1 MKVNKKFFPEI
12 MTDNEENYFSSFIG
26 FIESRDEHSSMQIS
40 YNKDKY
46 NFRIAPSHP
55 KYMQML
61 FDEILAF
68 HNTFGIHLDI
78 SKSIK
83 TTGTI
88 AFNIEI
94 DL

>member
-12 MTDNEENYFSSFIG
+12 ITDNEESYFSSFIG
-26 FIESRDEHSSMQIS
+26 FIESRDELASMQIT

-61 FDEILAF
+61 FDEILTF

-88 AFNIEI
+88 AFNIQI
-94 DL
+94 N